1 MTCCAWHIV
10 GITLIFVEC
19 MNKCLSKFFEL
30 VDFAFKPA
38 GGRELYSEPPNF
50 ALLVEDEGY
59 DFIRWRE
66 LLVRES

>member
-1 MTCCAWHIV
+1 
-10 GITLIFVEC
+10 